1 MENKRG
7 QGMST
12 STIVLLIIGVVI
24 LVVLVIGFTKGWST
38 FAPWL
43 KSDNIDSIKNSCD
56 IACSTNSEY
65 GFCTVERE
73 VKDGENPKFEATCEE
88 LSLNPSYASYGIDPC
103 PDLC

>member
-24 LVVLVIGFTKGWST
+24 LVVLVIGFTKGWSSIL
-38 FAPWL
+38 PWI
-43 KSDNIDSIKNSCD
+43 KDNNIDSVKKSCD
-56 IACSTNSEY
+56 IACSTNSQYE
-65 GFCTVERE
+65 FCSIKRD
-73 VKDGENPKFEATCEE
+73 VKDGENPTFEATCEE
-88 LSLNPSYASYGIDPC
+88 LSTTQRFSSYGIEPC